1 MLFIGNSVRE
11 GHSDPMRVLVSA
23 TLSALLLAV
32 ALPAAAD
39 GMRCGSKLMTTGDPR
54 SKVRQFCGE
63 PTDIQT
69 RSILRQPLF
78 NFGGRI
84 FHGDGFVEVPV
95 EIWTYNFG
103 PYKLMRQ
110 VRFVDGVIEEIE
122 TLGYGYHSA
131 PASTAEADSDRR
143 DTYR

>member
-1 MLFIGNSVRE
+1 
-11 GHSDPMRVLVSA
+11 MRAFVSA
-23 TLSALLLAV
+23 TLCALLLV
-32 ALPAAAD
+32 LSIPASAD
-39 GMRCGSKLMTTGDPR
+39 NMRCGSRLLGNGDPR

-69 RSILRQPLF
+69 RSILRRPTF

-84 FHGDGFVEVPV
+84 LSYGDGYVEIPV

-110 VRFVDGVIEEIE
+110 VRFVDGLVEDIE
-122 TLGYGYHSA
+122 TLGYGYHTA
-131 PASTAEADSDRR
+131 PASTADDGSDRR

>member
-1 MLFIGNSVRE
+1 
-11 GHSDPMRVLVSA
+11 MRALVSA
-23 TLSALLLAV
+23 TLSALLLAF

-69 RSILRQPLF
+69 RSILRRPTF
-78 NFGGRI
+78 NFGGRTLSY
-84 FHGDGFVEVPV
+84 GDGYVEIPV

-103 PYKLMRQ
+103 PYKLMRE
-110 VRFVDGVIEEIE
+110 VRFVDGRIENIE

-131 PASTAEADSDRR
+131 PASSAAADSDRR
-143 DTYR
+143 DTYK

>member
-1 MLFIGNSVRE
+1 
-11 GHSDPMRVLVSA
+11 MRAL
-23 TLSALLLAV
+23 LSSSILAALLLAF

-63 PTDIQT
+63 PTDVQT
-69 RSILRQPLF
+69 RSILRRPTF
-78 NFGGRI
+78 SAGGRYYSY
-84 FHGDGFVEVPV
+84 GDGYVEIPV

-110 VRFVDGVIEEIE
+110 VRFVDGVIDEIE
-122 TLGYGYHSA
+122 TLGYGYHA
-131 PASTAEADSDRR
+131 TPASTADAGSDRR
-143 DTYR
+143 DTYK

>member
-1 MLFIGNSVRE
+1 
-11 GHSDPMRVLVSA
+11 MRALVSA
-23 TLSALLLAV
+23 TLSALLLAS
-32 ALPAAAD
+32 AIPASAD
-39 GMRCGSKLMTTGDPR
+39 SMRCSGRLLSNGDPR
-54 SKVRQFCGE
+54 SKVREFCGE

-69 RSILRQPLF
+69 RSILRRPTF

-84 FHGDGFVEVPV
+84 LSYGDGYVEVPV

-103 PYKLMRQ
+103 PYRLMRQ
-110 VRFVDGVIEEIE
+110 VKFVDGVVDDIE

-131 PASTAEADSDRR
+131 PASTDSASDRR

>member
-1 MLFIGNSVRE
+1 
-11 GHSDPMRVLVSA
+11 MRAFVSSA
-23 TLSALLLAV
+23 LAALLLAV
-32 ALPAAAD
+32 ALPASAD
-39 GMRCGSKLMTTGDPR
+39 NMRCGSKLLGNGDPR

-69 RSILRQPLF
+69 RSILRRPFF
-78 NFGGRI
+78 NFGGRT
-84 FHGDGFVEVPV
+84 FTYGDGYVEVPV

-110 VRFVDGVIEEIE
+110 VRFVDGVIDEIE

-131 PASTAEADSDRR
+131 PASTADAGSERR
-143 DTYR
+143 DIYR

>member
-1 MLFIGNSVRE
+1 
-11 GHSDPMRVLVSA
+11 MRALVSA
-23 TLSALLLAV
+23 TLSALLLAF

-69 RSILRQPLF
+69 RSILRRPTF
-78 NFGGRI
+78 NFGGRTLSY
-84 FHGDGFVEVPV
+84 GDGYVEIPV

-103 PYKLMRQ
+103 PYKLMRE
-110 VRFVDGVIEEIE
+110 VRFVDGRIENIE

-131 PASTAEADSDRR
+131 PASSAEADSDRR
-143 DTYR
+143 DTYK